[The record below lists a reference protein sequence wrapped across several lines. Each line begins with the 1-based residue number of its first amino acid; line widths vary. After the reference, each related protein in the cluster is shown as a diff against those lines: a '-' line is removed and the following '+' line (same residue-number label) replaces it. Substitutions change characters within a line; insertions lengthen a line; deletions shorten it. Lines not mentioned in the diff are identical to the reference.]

1 MLKKTLAIIA
11 LLYAHAAFAAV
22 DINTAT
28 VAQLDGIKGVGPGLS
43 SKILVERKKGPFKD
57 WDDFIQR
64 VKGVGEANA
73 TRFSTEGLTVN
84 GAGFKDTGAT
94 PIAPTAK
101 K

>member
-11 LLYAHAAFAAV
+11 LLYTHATFAAV

-28 VAQLDGIKGVGPGLS
+28 AAQLDGIKGVGPGIS
-43 SKILVERKKGPFKD
+43 TRILNERKKGNFKD
-57 WDDFIQR
+57 WDDLIQR

-84 GAGFKDTGAT
+84 GAGFKDAASI
-94 PIAPTAK
+94 PAAPVVK